1 MEDPFSKKWQI
12 LFAISIGTIMVPI
25 NASIVNVSLP
35 TIATYFG
42 ASITAVEWILTAY
55 LITLLGRFCFSPC
68 SDFIGHERVYLI
80 GLVGFA
86 VTSILCSTASSL
98 PALEVF
104 RGMQGITAAMML
116 AVSLG
121 IVKNSFPKHQLGK
134 SLGIY
139 SVAIAAG
146 LALGPAIGGI
156 LEGALG
162 MEIHFSNKCTHSNY
176 KFYHMLPCIS

>member
-1 MEDPFSKKWQI
+1 MGDSFSKKWQI

-35 TIATYFG
+35 TIATYFV
-42 ASITAVEWILTAY
+42 ASITSVEWVLTAY
-55 LITLLGRFCFSPC
+55 LITLLGMVLFLGLFGDS
-68 SDFIGHERVYLI
+68 IGHERLYLM
-80 GLVGFA
+80 GLGGFA
-86 VTSILCSTASSL
+86 ITSILCSTASSL
-98 PALEVF
+98 PALEIF

-156 LEGALG
+156 IEGALG
-162 MEIHFSNKCTHSNY
+162 WRFIFLINVPIQ
-176 KFYHMLPCIS
+176 L